1 MAKITK
7 NEIQDT
13 SRLARIELNDQELD
27 SITKDIDNILNFV
40 ELINN
45 ANTSQV
51 KPTSQVNGLSDVWRE
66 DEVVKSQVEASE
78 LLALAPST
86 QDGYI
91 KVGKVL

>member
-66 DEVVKSQVEASE
+66 DEIVKSQVEASE

-86 QDGYI
+86 QDGSI

>member
-13 SRLARIELNDQELD
+13 SRLARIELSDQELD

-66 DEVVKSQVEASE
+66 DEIVKSQVEASE
-78 LLALAPST
+78 LLALAPYT